1 MFTPSRPVV
10 EMVDLHMHVIPGV
23 DDGALDLPMALELL
37 RMAREQG
44 IGAVFATP
52 HSGSFRVLAQEIR
65 SRFDLLQQTAAGL
78 WPELFLVLGCEVL
91 CEPGQME
98 RILDALDAGL
108 FPTMNGTA
116 YVLMEL
122 SPWGRA
128 TDLLSCAEAL
138 AQSGYRP
145 ILAHAER
152 YPYLQGETGRI
163 DEFRAMGGR
172 IQLNVYSLS
181 EETDPAIRTWAQ
193 QLVLTR
199 RADYLGTDAHR
210 TYHRPPRIQAGL
222 DWLYENVDPIYANWL
237 TWERAR
243 ETLLEGTIC

>member
-1 MFTPSRPVV
+1 MPS
-10 EMVDLHMHVIPGV
+10 VIPICK
-23 DDGALDLPMALELL
+23 AK
-37 RMAREQG
+37 
-44 IGAVFATP
+44 
-52 HSGSFRVLAQEIR
+52 
-65 SRFDLLQQTAAGL
+65 
-78 WPELFLVLGCEVL
+78 
-91 CEPGQME
+91 
-98 RILDALDAGL
+98 
-108 FPTMNGTA
+108 
-116 YVLMEL
+116 
-122 SPWGRA
+122 
-128 TDLLSCAEAL
+128 
-138 AQSGYRP
+138 
-145 ILAHAER
+145 
-152 YPYLQGETGRI
+152 TGRI